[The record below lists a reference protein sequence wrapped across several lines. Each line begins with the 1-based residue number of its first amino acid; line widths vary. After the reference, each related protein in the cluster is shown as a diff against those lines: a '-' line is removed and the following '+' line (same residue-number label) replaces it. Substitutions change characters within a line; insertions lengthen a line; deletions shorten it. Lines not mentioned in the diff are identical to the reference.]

1 MDGYGQLRSFP
12 SGIYH
17 AVPAGET
24 SWYGLACLAVQASI
38 DSGVPMKALP
48 AAIKP
53 IPAMEYPLP
62 APRPM
67 NSRMSTQK
75 LQKTLDDLDGLG
87 NSGSMSKFPQWD
99 QQVRAYVA
107 ELAKNQLI

>member
-1 MDGYGQLRSFP
+1 
-12 SGIYH
+12 
-17 AVPAGET
+17 
-24 SWYGLACLAVQASI
+24 
-38 DSGVPMKALP
+38 
-48 AAIKP
+48 
-53 IPAMEYPLP
+53 
-62 APRPM
+62 
-67 NSRMSTQK
+67 MSTQK